1 MEKKKAKTLTIC
13 GAIAAVLSGLFIAY
27 GIFDAIERSEY
38 QNVGMNTPIIIL
50 AALVFIAGVAALVI
64 GLKKMKSAK

>member
-1 MEKKKAKTLTIC
+1 MKKKKTHILTIC

-27 GIFDAIERSEY
+27 GIFDAIERSKY
-38 QNVGMNTPIIIL
+38 QDIGMNTPVVVI
-50 AALVFIAGVAALVI
+50 AALIFIAGAAMFVI